1 MVDRRRERQGW
12 AAVEVVDRRGDDPR
26 QGLYSARLV
35 ELIRNAPRVVCVLNR
50 TGRARLLACAS
61 CGELAR
67 CERCGAAVREGA
79 APATLACPQCG
90 LERPLVCAACG
101 SIRLRQLRIGVS
113 RAREELETLAGR
125 PVGEVTAASATLP
138 DTDGLDVLVGTE
150 AVLRRLTPADG
161 FTAAAFVDFD
171 QELLAPRVR
180 AGEEALALVAQA
192 SRLVGGR
199 RGRVLVQTR
208 VPDHAAIRAAVLAD
222 PDVLSAGEWEVRR
235 ALRLPPITAVALV
248 SGLGAPAYVDGL
260 RAGPLEVLGPDGDR
274 WLVKA
279 PDVSALADGLAA
291 VARPAARLRVAVDP
305 VRF

>member
-1 MVDRRRERQGW
+1 
-12 AAVEVVDRRGDDPR
+12 
-26 QGLYSARLV
+26 
-35 ELIRNAPRVVCVLNR
+35 
-50 TGRARLLACAS
+50 
-61 CGELAR
+61 
-67 CERCGAAVREGA
+67 VREGA

-101 SIRLRQLRIGVS
+101 SIRLRHLRIGVS

-125 PVGEVTAASATLP
+125 PVGEVTAASVTLP
-138 DTDGLDVLVGTE
+138 DTDVLVGTE

-180 AGEEALALVAQA
+180 ASEEALALLAQA

-248 SGLGAPAYVDGL
+248 SGPGAPAYVEGL

-291 VARPAARLRVAVDP
+291 VPRPAARLRVAVDP
-305 VRF
+305 ARL